1 MEDSELKLFFQE
13 AVKAGLKEESIGKHI
28 QELID
33 EAICNKCPI
42 PSELTSSRIGHILGM
57 LKDTGDGDISKG
69 IEVIRDNHRWTS
81 EFRTLK
87 TKIFNAVLIAVVTIT
102 TTGIMAF
109 VWTAIKG

>member
-1 MEDSELKLFFQE
+1 MENEELKTFFQE
-13 AVKAGLKEESIGKHI
+13 AVKAGLKEEAIRKHI
-28 QELID
+28 KELLD
-33 EAICNKCPI
+33 EAICDRCPL
-42 PSELTSSRIGHILGM
+42 PSELASSQIGHILGM

-81 EFRTLK
+81 EFRTFK